1 VTSPQRRKGST
12 AEREAA
18 NLLHELSG
26 WPVRRR
32 LQEGRADDAGDLEG
46 VPNTV
51 VSVKNYASLDRALRD
66 GLPALDGMRTNAR
79 ATWAVLMLR
88 RRGGSFVVTMTAE
101 TFVSI
106 LREATC

>member
-1 VTSPQRRKGST
+1 VTSPQRRKGT
-12 AEREAA
+12 HGELEAA
-18 NLLHELSG
+18 HLLHALSS

-51 VSVKNYASLDRALRD
+51 VSVKNYASLDRALRE
-66 GLPALDGMRTNAR
+66 GLMALEAMRTNAG
-79 ATWAVLMLR
+79 ASWAVLMLR
-88 RRGGSFVVTMTAE
+88 RRGGNFVISMTAE